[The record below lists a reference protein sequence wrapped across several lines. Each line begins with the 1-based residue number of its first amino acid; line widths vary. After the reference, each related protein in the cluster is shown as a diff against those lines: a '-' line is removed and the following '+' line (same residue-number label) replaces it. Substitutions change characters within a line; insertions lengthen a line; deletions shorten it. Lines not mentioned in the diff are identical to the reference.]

1 MKDILKDI
9 IVILWALDMSLLL
22 TGALTKK
29 K

>member
-9 IVILWALDMSLLL
+9 IVILWALVMSLLL